1 MLASS
6 LLIFVTMQLNI
17 FLTSVAAFAAGT
29 SATAVPRQGSD
40 NPRLGQF
47 RIFSDVGC
55 SNLNQGFYTVDR
67 DQAGTCSQLNNVLV
81 ESLKLERL
89 EPAGDGCER
98 KSTLPRLAGRYH
110 RILMMFRYLVRLY
123 YSEDCTEDAVTA
135 SVGVCND
142 ATETKPS
149 GGTPT
154 WNSWQMVCPS
164 SSA

>member
-1 MLASS
+1 
-6 LLIFVTMQLNI
+6 MQLTI

-29 SATAVPRQGSD
+29 SAAAVPRQGSD

-47 RIFSDVGC
+47 RIFSDFGC

-67 DQAGTCSQLNNVLV
+67 GQAGTCSQLNNVPV

-89 EPAGDGCER
+89 EPAGDGCE
-98 KSTLPRLAGRYH
+98 L
-110 RILMMFRYLVRLY
+110 RLY
-123 YSEDCTEDAVTA
+123 YSEDCTADAVTA